1 MTITNPVLPGFFPD
15 PSIVRVGEWF
25 YVANSSFEW
34 FPTIPIHRSRDLA
47 NWEFA
52 GSLNGPD
59 VALDF
64 SGIQDSGSIW
74 APSLSWDGGTF
85 WLTFTV
91 VRSFGGAQKDMDT
104 YVTRAEDVAG
114 PWSAPS
120 RVTSTGFDPSIFHHE
135 GRHWLANMEWD
146 NRPNGRGGF
155 AGINVQELTP
165 DGSATIGAPHSI
177 FRSATLIEGPNL
189 YFRDGWYY
197 LMTAEGGT
205 GFNHGILMLR
215 SRELLGPYETDPD
228 GSLLT
233 SRDDDALPLQKA
245 GHGELVTTEA
255 GEDYLV
261 HLASRWIES
270 DGDRRAILGRET
282 CLQKVEWTPDGWLR
296 LEQGGHHAAE
306 QIAAPAGLIP
316 APSGL
321 QTAPSGLQTA
331 PDGRPPAPAVGP
343 SSGFPAVGEPLA
355 WPWSTLRSPAS
366 KADWLST
373 TVRPGWLRLRGMRST
388 DSLRDQSL
396 IAQRIRSESVSASVV
411 LDAVPENYT
420 QSAGLIFYYNTSAYF
435 YLRLS
440 VRDTEDSLER
450 VVEVWERDAEKGL
463 LVHATAVVPDSGP
476 LLLKGTMTPSEVQF
490 SWGTEDGGLQQ
501 LAAGLNATHLS
512 DDYGR
517 TLRFTGPFVGVC
529 AQDLRDQTFCADFAK
544 FTLTPF

>member
-1 MTITNPVLPGFFPD
+1 MTTGISNPILPGFFPD

-34 FPTIPIHRSRDLA
+34 FPAIPIHRSRDLA

-64 SGIQDSGSIW
+64 SGIQDSGCIW
-74 APSLSWDGGTF
+74 APSLSWDDGTF

-104 YVTRAEDVAG
+104 YVTRTEDVAG

-155 AGINVQELTP
+155 AGINVQELTA
-165 DGSATIGAPHSI
+165 DGSATLGEPQSI

-215 SRELLGPYETDPD
+215 CRELLGPYEADPD

-233 SRDDDALPLQKA
+233 SRDDDTLPLQKA

-255 GEDYLV
+255 GENYLV

-282 CLQKVEWTPDGWLR
+282 CLQKVNWTPEGWLR
-296 LEQGGHHAAE
+296 LDQGGHHAAE
-306 QIAAPAGLIP
+306 QIP
-316 APSGL
+316 APSAL
-321 QTAPSGLQTA
+321 QPAPPVQA
-331 PDGRPPAPAVGP
+331 PDGHPQAPAVGQ
-343 SSGFPAVGEPLA
+343 SSGFPAAGEPLA

-366 KADWLST
+366 NADWLST

-396 IAQRIRSESVSASVV
+396 IAQRVRSESISASVV
-411 LDAVPENYT
+411 LEASPENYT
-420 QSAGLIFYYNTSAYF
+420 QSAGLIFYYNTAAYF

-440 VRDTEDSLER
+440 VRDTDDSLER

-463 LVHATAVVPDSGP
+463 LVHATAAVPDAGP
-476 LLLKGTMTPSEVQF
+476 LLFSATMTPSEVQF

-501 LAAGLNATHLS
+501 LAGGLNTTHLS
-512 DDYGR
+512 DDYGK

-529 AQDLRDQTFCADFAK
+529 AQDLRDQTFCADFSE
-544 FTLTPF
+544 FTLTSP

>member
-1 MTITNPVLPGFFPD
+1 MTTSITNPILPGFFPD
-15 PSIVRVGEWF
+15 PSIVRTGEWF

-64 SGIQDSGSIW
+64 SGIQDSGCIW
-74 APSLSWDGGTF
+74 APSLSWDGGMF

-91 VRSFGGAQKDMDT
+91 VRSFGGNQKDMDT
-104 YVTRAEDVAG
+104 YVTRAPDVAG
-114 PWSAPS
+114 PWSAPA

-155 AGINVQELTP
+155 AGINVQELTA
-165 DGSATIGAPHSI
+165 DGSATLGTPQAI

-215 SRELLGPYETDPD
+215 SRELLGPYEADPD

-233 SRDDDALPLQKA
+233 SRDDDTLPLQKA

-282 CLQKVEWTPDGWLR
+282 CIQRVCWTPEGWLR
-296 LEQGGHHAAE
+296 LEQGGRHAAE
-306 QIAAPAGLIP
+306 EVP

-321 QTAPSGLQTA
+321 KPALSRLQT
-331 PDGRPPAPAVGP
+331 P
-343 SSGFPAVGEPLA
+343 SAGTSSPGFPAAGEPLA

-366 KADWLST
+366 TADWMST
-373 TVRPGWLRLRGMRST
+373 TERPGWLRLRGMRST

-396 IAQRIRSESVSASVV
+396 IAQRITSEALSASVV
-411 LDAVPENYT
+411 LDAAPENYT
-420 QSAGLIFYYNTSAYF
+420 QSAGLIFYYNTAAYF

-440 VRDTEDSLER
+440 VRDTEESLER
-450 VVEVWERDAEKGL
+450 VLEVWERDAEKGL

-476 LLLKGTMTPSEVQF
+476 LRLSATMTPSEVQF
-490 SWGTEDGGLQQ
+490 AWGAGDGGLQQ

-512 DDYGR
+512 DDYGK

-529 AQDLRDQTFCADFAK
+529 AQDLRDQSFCADFSE
-544 FTLTPF
+544 FTLVPLGKSAR